1 MEEKGNWYE
10 GVPAPMD
17 ADGNVVPLTTG
28 RLYDGEG
35 NEHEVKEI
43 ILAESGL
50 RGGLAWWARWSNG
63 AVVLLDFLRVAP
75 PDSWERVEADLMAM
89 ARADCACYYFGA
101 GADLNCEEC
110 PVENCAESCFVEA
123 ARDVLRRC
131 KAIAGWRR
139 CPPPESAGSWSR
151 RWSSPAT
158 WLTNW
163 AGPTRQGTGCSS
175 CWRWSWSTWT

>member
-10 GVPAPMD
+10 GVPAPVD
-17 ADGNVVPLTTG
+17 KDGNVVPLTTR

-63 AVVLLDFLRVAP
+63 AVVLLDFLSVAP

-89 ARADCACYYFGA
+89 VREDSACYYFGD
-101 GADLNCEEC
+101 GADLDCGEC
-110 PVENCAESCFVEA
+110 PAGNCAVSCSVEVV
-123 ARDVLRRC
+123 RDVLRRC
-131 KAIAGWRR
+131 KAIAGV
-139 CPPPESAGSWSR
+139 A
-151 RWSSPAT
+151 
-158 WLTNW
+158 
-163 AGPTRQGTGCSS
+163 
-175 CWRWSWSTWT
+175 

>member
-17 ADGNVVPLTTG
+17 ADGNVVPLTTR

-63 AVVLLDFLRVAP
+63 AVVLLDFLHVAP

-89 ARADCACYYFGA
+89 TRADCACYYFGA

-110 PVENCAESCFVEA
+110 PAENCAESCFVAA
-123 ARDVLRRC
+123 ARAVLRRC
-131 KAIAGWRR
+131 KAIAGV
-139 CPPPESAGSWSR
+139 A
-151 RWSSPAT
+151 
-158 WLTNW
+158 
-163 AGPTRQGTGCSS
+163 
-175 CWRWSWSTWT
+175 

>member
-1 MEEKGNWYE
+1 MMESGEQHMSSRATEEVIVDDDGRRWVRE
-10 GVPAPMD
+10 GAATLPSWADGVPVPVD
-17 ADGNVVPLTTG
+17 ADGNVVPLVTR
-28 RLYDGEG
+28 RLFDAEG
-35 NEHEVKEI
+35 NEHEVREI

-110 PVENCAESCFVEA
+110 PAENCAESCFAEA
-123 ARDVLRRC
+123 FRDVMRRC
-131 KAIAGWRR
+131 KAIAGRD
-139 CPPPESAGSWSR
+139 A
-151 RWSSPAT
+151 
-158 WLTNW
+158 ND
-163 AGPTRQGTGCSS
+163 
-175 CWRWSWSTWT
+175 